1 MTSPTDT
8 RLYRPD
14 AIAIAKRFLAAIE
27 GTYETLTIAGSLR
40 RRLAYVGDIEVVAV
54 PAVDLRRVD
63 LLGDT
68 LEPHGRL
75 NARMAELLEAGTVAK
90 RLDRNG
96 VPRWGPTLKLLTF
109 EGAKIDLFTPCAERY
124 GWILLL
130 RTGPAAFSR
139 QLVVPRGTLT
149 KDGRP
154 GLLPP
159 HILPRD
165 GWLTERVSGYR
176 IPTPTEHDAFEALR
190 LPYREPW
197 ERT

>member
-1 MTSPTDT
+1 MMAETAT
-8 RLYRPD
+8 RLDRPE
-14 AIAIAKRFLAAIE
+14 AIAIAKRFVALIDDACSQ
-27 GTYETLTIAGSLR
+27 LVVAGSLR
-40 RRLAYVGDIEVVAV
+40 RRLASIGDIEIVAV
-54 PAVDLRRVD
+54 PKLDSSAVD

-68 LEPHGRL
+68 LVAHDRL
-75 NARMAELLEAGTVAK
+75 GARMSELLDLEQVAK

-96 VPRWGPTLKLLTF
+96 TPRWGPTLKFLTF
-109 EGAKIDLFTPCAERY
+109 EDVRIDLFSPSAERL

-139 QLVVPRGTLT
+139 QLVVPRGRRT

-165 GWLTERVSGYR
+165 GWLTERTSGYR
-176 IPTPTEHDAFEALR
+176 ILTPTEHAAFEVLG
-190 LPYREPW
+190 LPWSSPW